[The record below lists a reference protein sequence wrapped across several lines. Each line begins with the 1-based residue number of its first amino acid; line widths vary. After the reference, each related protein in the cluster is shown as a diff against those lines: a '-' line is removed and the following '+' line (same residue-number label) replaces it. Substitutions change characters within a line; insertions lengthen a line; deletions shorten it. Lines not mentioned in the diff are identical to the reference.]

1 MAGLGLKATEM
12 ACDIQALVSG
22 QPGSL
27 LAHNAIVHGIQ
38 NTVR

>member
-12 ACDIQALVSG
+12 ACDIQTLVSG

-27 LAHNAIVHGIQ
+27 LAHNAIVHGLQ
-38 NTVR
+38 DAVR